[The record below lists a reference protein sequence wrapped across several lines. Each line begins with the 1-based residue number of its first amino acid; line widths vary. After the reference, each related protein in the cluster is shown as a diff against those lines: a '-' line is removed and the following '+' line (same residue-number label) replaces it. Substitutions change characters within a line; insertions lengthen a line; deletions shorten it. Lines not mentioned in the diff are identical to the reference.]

1 MYDGL
6 GPLGSR
12 RLRLPWQF
20 TTKLPLCFRA
30 RSIYPCHNETET
42 SNRHWCPPSAVIVV
56 PKNWIGVTPLPFL
69 YRVSL
74 NLVRVYILLK
84 RRWIGMSHPKQQVTK
99 NKAGGGGT
107 TDLQATLIAIA
118 CGDQERASQAIKRI
132 IDKNSNASIKQDDL
146 AHLSTARLK
155 VLSHTTCWDWRRALH
170 TTPTL
175 WQYPLRY
182 ISNWWL
188 GI

>member
-56 PKNWIGVTPLPFL
+56 PKNCIGVTPLPFL

-84 RRWIGMSHPKQQVTK
+84 RR
-99 NKAGGGGT
+99 
-107 TDLQATLIAIA
+107 
-118 CGDQERASQAIKRI
+118 
-132 IDKNSNASIKQDDL
+132 
-146 AHLSTARLK
+146 
-155 VLSHTTCWDWRRALH
+155 
-170 TTPTL
+170 
-175 WQYPLRY
+175 
-182 ISNWWL
+182 
-188 GI
+188 